1 MLDEYVTADRELQ
14 SAFDSLVVDASR
26 IAHIRED
33 DTWLDLIAR
42 QGEVFVEAAIQK
54 AHDALQEGDFHDAV
68 MALFHGTSQLDR
80 LAAGL
85 THSEV
90 VQDGAVRYH

>member
-14 SAFDSLVVDASR
+14 LAFDSLVVDAVR
-26 IAHIRED
+26 LAHVRD
-33 DTWLDLIAR
+33 DENWLKLISR

-68 MALFHGTSQLDR
+68 MALFHGASQLEK

-85 THSEV
+85 AHPGALQGS
-90 VQDGAVRYH
+90 AVRVH